1 MAQNKTTLLKNL
13 IKKNKLNIAIND
25 IENDKQYKVCDLIE
39 KINQIQDFFKKKDL
53 KKK

>member
-25 IENDKQYKVCDLIE
+25 IENDKQYKVYDLIE
-39 KINQIQDFFKKKDL
+39 KINQIQDFFKKKF